1 MRQFYLGRNSSG
13 YYRVYFVDPVT
24 GNRDSGKSTHTKDK
38 VEATMIATS
47 WLQNG
52 QPDGRSNSR
61 AFSNP
66 KSLIPV
72 NYKHLVENLSRE
84 DAHMIFSL
92 LSDKFGF
99 STAPSQPSQSSQ
111 TTQTTQSNN
120 QPNNPSKPKSKNE
133 EGIKLADYLL
143 NFWDFEKSEFIKRY
157 LAKGKRMSRK
167 HADNMKSLAKNYWL
181 PYFGEDKLI
190 QDLDEEELEDF
201 FFYLFSERKLKG
213 ATVNKAINCGSRAI
227 RYLFDKHK
235 ISVNPM
241 AGIERYG
248 TDELKRGI
256 PTESEVKALLNLEW
270 GNAVGKL
277 AFELAAYCG
286 MRAGEISGLRVCDID
301 LKAEILHIRHSWSE
315 MDGLKSTKNTEERD
329 VPIDRSIALRLMNHA
344 RCNPNYSDLSYV
356 FFSNVKPE
364 QPYWPSYY
372 QDSFYEAMAEIG
384 ISEEQRRERNIVFHS
399 LRHFSA
405 TILAQRAD
413 IKTVQAILGHKTEKM
428 SMHYSDHDTIEK
440 LNNMKIIMQDAWNN
454 YISA

>member
-84 DAHMIFSL
+84 DAHIIFSL

-99 STAPSQPSQSSQ
+99 STAPSQASSSSQ
-111 TTQTTQSNN
+111 TTPTIQNTQS
-120 QPNNPSKPKSKNE
+120 NNPSKPKSKNE

-181 PYFGEDKLI
+181 PYFCEDK
-190 QDLDEEELEDF
+190 
-201 FFYLFSERKLKG
+201 
-213 ATVNKAINCGSRAI
+213 
-227 RYLFDKHK
+227 
-235 ISVNPM
+235 
-241 AGIERYG
+241 
-248 TDELKRGI
+248 LKRGI
-256 PTESEVKALLNLEW
+256 PTESEVKALFNLEW

-344 RCNPNYSDLSYV
+344 RRNPNYSDLSYV

-399 LRHFSA
+399 LRHFCA

-440 LNNMKIIMQDAWNN
+440 LNNMKIIMQDAWKN

>member
-13 YYRVYFVDPVT
+13 YYRVYFIDPVT
-24 GNRDSGKSTHTKDK
+24 GKRDSGKSTHTKDK

-52 QPDGRSNSR
+52 QPDCRSNSR

-66 KSLIPV
+66 QSLIPV
-72 NYKHLVENLSRE
+72 NLKNMVERLSKE
-84 DAHMIFSL
+84 DAQIMFSL

-99 STAPSQPSQSSQ
+99 STSPSK
-111 TTQTTQSNN
+111 TTQSKTL
-120 QPNNPSKPKSKNE
+120 QKSQNE
-133 EGIKLADYLL
+133 EGIKLAEHLL
-143 NFWDFEKSEFIKRY
+143 NFWDYEKSDFIKRY

-167 HADNMKSLAKNYWL
+167 HVDNMKSLAKNYWL
-181 PYFGEDKLI
+181 PYFGEDKLV

-213 ATVNKAINCGSRAI
+213 GTVNKAINCGSRAI
-227 RYLFDKHK
+227 RYLFEKHK

-270 GNAVGKL
+270 NNHVGKL

-301 LKAEILHIRHSWSE
+301 LEDEILHIRHSWSE
-315 MDGLKSTKNTEERD
+315 MDGLKTTKNTEERD
-329 VPIDRSIALRLMNHA
+329 VPIDRCIALQLLSQARL
-344 RCNPNYSDLSYV
+344 NPNYSDLSYV

-364 QPYWPSYY
+364 QPYWSSYY

-384 ISEEQRRERNIVFHS
+384 ISEEQRKERNIVFHS
-399 LRHFSA
+399 LRHFCA
-405 TILAQRAD
+405 TILSQRTD
-413 IKTVQAILGHKTEKM
+413 MKTVQAILGHKTEKM
-428 SMHYSDHDTIEK
+428 SMHYSDHETQEK
-440 LNNMKIIMQDAWNN
+440 LNNMKIIMQNAWKN
-454 YISA
+454 YQTA